1 MTEISPEIF
10 SFKQKVEKFLENV
23 PEGTRRVYWPKDLK
37 REAVEVIQSGVKMT
51 MLASVTGISLHNLSR
66 WIRKKGS
73 AKSNGF
79 FRQVKIKEENPLK
92 VISKKGS
99 EIQGLSFAE
108 LQILFERKFL

>member
-1 MTEISPEIF
+1 MTEASPEIF
-10 SFKQKVEKFLENV
+10 SFKQKVEKFLANV
-23 PEGTRRVYWPKDLK
+23 PEGTRRVYWPEDLK

-51 MLASVTGISLHNLSR
+51 RLASVTGISLHNLLR
-66 WIRKKGS
+66 WTRKKGS
-73 AKSNGF
+73 AKNKGV

-108 LQILFERKFL
+108 LQILFERKLL